1 MIPRRRFN
9 RFVGTDLRV
18 GDLVEVR
25 CLAEIRAT
33 LDATGHLDGLPFMPE
48 MIQHVGKRF
57 RVKKVAHKTCDS
69 IGTYGLRHLTDAVH
83 LETRCDG
90 SAHDGCQAGC
100 LLFWRGA
107 WLKRLDGENGGTAPS
122 AAVTAICDRD
132 QLQRATRVSD
142 PGGTVRYRCQATQLE
157 GLTKPLYPWDVRQYI
172 RDFLSGNV
180 PLAMVVSTTGVAFLK
195 YLIRLVIG
203 RKGVK
208 ALKRVLGAF
217 RRDTTNHSPPV
228 KPTKPHMRNLQ
239 PGDIVQI
246 GSQKQIAATLD
257 HESKNRGLN
266 FDADMLR
273 HAGGRYRVVGRV
285 ERIIDE
291 KTGKMLRITKD
302 CIILDGVTCTALCK
316 RDRLFCP
323 RATYAYWR
331 EAWLA

>member
-1 MIPRRRFN
+1 MMPRRRLD

-18 GDLVEVR
+18 GDFVEVR
-25 CLAEIRAT
+25 SLAEIRAT
-33 LDATGHLDGLPFMPE
+33 LDATGQLDGLPFMPE
-48 MIQHVGKRF
+48 MIQSVGKRF
-57 RVKKVAHKTCDS
+57 RVEKVAHKTCDS

-90 SAHDGCQAGC
+90 SAHDGCQAAC
-100 LLFWRGA
+100 LLFWRRA
-107 WLKRLDGENGGTAPS
+107 WLKRVDGENGGTAPS
-122 AAVTAICDRD
+122 AAATAICDLS

-142 PGGTVRYRCQATQLE
+142 PGGTIRYRCQATQLE
-157 GLTKPLYPWDVRQYI
+157 GLTTLLYPWDFRQYI

-180 PLAMVVSTTGVAFLK
+180 PWPTIVSTTALVFLK

-208 ALKRVLGAF
+208 ALKRVLRPF
-217 RRDTTNHSPPV
+217 RRENHSTPV
-228 KPTKPHMRNLQ
+228 KATMPRTRNLQ
-239 PGDIVQI
+239 PGDIVQVR
-246 GSQKQIAATLD
+246 SQKQIAETLD
-257 HESKNRGLN
+257 HESKNCGLY

-273 HAGGRYRVVGRV
+273 YVGGRYRVLGRV

-291 KTGKMLRITKD
+291 KTGRMLRISKD
-302 CIILDGVTCTALCK
+302 CIILDGVICTALCK

-323 RATYAYWR
+323 RGTYAYWR

>member
-1 MIPRRRFN
+1 MPRSLFN
-9 RFVGTDLRV
+9 RLVGTDLRV
-18 GDLVEVR
+18 DDLVEVR
-25 CLAEIRAT
+25 SLAEILAT
-33 LDATGHLDGLPFMPE
+33 VDATGHLDGLPFMPE
-48 MIQHVGKRF
+48 MIRFVGKRF

-100 LLFWRGA
+100 LLFWRTA
-107 WLKRLDGENGGTAPS
+107 WLKHLADDNGGTASS
-122 AAVTAICDRD
+122 AAVTAICDPDR
-132 QLQRATRVSD
+132 LQRATRVSV
-142 PGGTVRYRCQATQLE
+142 PGGTARYRCQATQLE
-157 GLTKPLYPWDVRQYI
+157 GLTTPLYPWDVRQYI

-180 PLAMVVSTTGVAFLK
+180 PLATIVSTTGVACLK
-195 YLIRLVIG
+195 YSTRLLIG
-203 RKGVK
+203 RKGVE
-208 ALKRVLGAF
+208 ALKRILGSF
-217 RRDTTNHSPPV
+217 RRDTTNRSPPA
-228 KPTKPHMRNLQ
+228 KATKPHMRNLQ
-239 PGDIVQI
+239 PGDIVQV

-257 HESKNRGLN
+257 HESKNRGLY
-266 FDADMLR
+266 FDAGMLSY
-273 HAGGRYRVVGRV
+273 AGSRYRVVGRV

-323 RATYAYWR
+323 RGTYAYWR